1 MQALDSGQLWS
12 EECKL
17 PEQFWLYGCT
27 KGCQI
32 KFIVTSP
39 QIDTMVQLIYSHGD
53 NDGVSSFIP
62 YWGKNIW

>member
-1 MQALDSGQLWS
+1 MQALNSVQLWP
-12 EECKL
+12 EDCKL
-17 PEQFWLYGCT
+17 KNQFWLYGCT

-39 QIDTMVQLIYSHGD
+39 QRVELIYSHGY